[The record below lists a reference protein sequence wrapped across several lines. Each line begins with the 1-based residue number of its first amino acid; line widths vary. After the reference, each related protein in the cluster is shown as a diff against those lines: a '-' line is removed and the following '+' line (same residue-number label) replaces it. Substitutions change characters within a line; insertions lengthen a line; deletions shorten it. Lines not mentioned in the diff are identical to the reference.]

1 MSEMFREF
9 NRVLKQKQKATL
21 SYRPQANGQ
30 QERSNKTV
38 IQTIKMYIED
48 AHQKDWDV
56 IVGRI
61 MFAVNNSHDHI
72 RGDTPHYLIHG
83 WDAKTTLE
91 ATIPSPEN
99 RIVSEPKMQAKVSKS
114 ERSPQREVTPAVF
127 WRERVQQDYQRA
139 MGCALKNQQ
148 SEKEK
153 RAKLHNMKRKMK
165 EDEDG
170 QMVEEEIKEG
180 DLVWLYINKV
190 KTGYKK
196 KLAHLWHGPF
206 RVKKRVTS
214 FSVELELPTE
224 EGYRFYPRIHI
235 ARLKL
240 KKSFPER
247 PKEVICVPEEARLD
261 FDESLFPEDQEVAAD
276 EFEVEEILDERLK
289 KKTRQGRQEK
299 QFLVK
304 WKGYA
309 EPTWEPENN
318 LSCQALLEEYKNMKI
333 KKARLDAMHLADQD

>member
-1 MSEMFREF
+1 VYS
-9 NRVLKQKQKATL
+9 KQKQKATL

-48 AHQKDWDV
+48 AHQKDWDI

-72 RGDTPHYLIHG
+72 RGDTRHYLIHG
-83 WDAKTTLE
+83 WDAKTT
-91 ATIPSPEN
+91 TIPSPED
-99 RIVSEPKMQAKVSKS
+99 RIVRETKVQEKAPKS
-114 ERSPQREVTPAVF
+114 ERGQKLNSERGQEREVSPALF
-127 WRERVQQDYQRA
+127 WRERVQQDYERA
-139 MGCALKNQQ
+139 MGHALKSQQ

-153 RAKLHNMKRKMK
+153 RANLHNTKRRMK

-170 QMVEEEIKEG
+170 QMVEEIKEG

-206 RVKKRVTS
+206 RVKKRITS

-224 EGYRFYPRIHI
+224 EVYRFYPRIHI

-240 KKSFPER
+240 KKSFPEI
-247 PKEVICVPEEARLD
+247 P
-261 FDESLFPEDQEVAAD
+261 QEV
-276 EFEVEEILDERLK
+276 
-289 KKTRQGRQEK
+289 
-299 QFLVK
+299 
-304 WKGYA
+304 
-309 EPTWEPENN
+309 
-318 LSCQALLEEYKNMKI
+318 
-333 KKARLDAMHLADQD
+333 